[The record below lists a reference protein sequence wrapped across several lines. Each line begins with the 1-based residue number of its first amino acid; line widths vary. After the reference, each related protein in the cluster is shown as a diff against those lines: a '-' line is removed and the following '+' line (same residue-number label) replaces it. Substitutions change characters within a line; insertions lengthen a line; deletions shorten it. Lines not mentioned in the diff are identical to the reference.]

1 MIYPT
6 PRLKW
11 QQSWFSLPF
20 GAEAECCVQEL
31 QDFHYDWQ
39 QMESKAT
46 TAPSNSQSVTA
57 DQWEPRN
64 LATCTRTHTLSLSL
78 SLSSCLCL
86 SINTPKQLLHHQ
98 KKRTMGIYLYIFIL
112 YIFIYFFIFPKIPAQ
127 NKQIIK
133 HTHIH
138 THTNS
143 HSILLCNIR
152 RLEPWMDGR
161 AMATIV
167 GSGTQR
173 RGLGRQLH
181 TDTPDLEPLCTYT
194 CGHTKKCG
202 PKKK

>member
-1 MIYPT
+1 MTDNRWRVRQLQPPPT
-6 PRLKW
+6 VSL
-11 QQSWFSLPF
+11 SLPTN
-20 GAEAECCVQEL
+20 GSPETWPHARA
-31 QDFHYDWQ
+31 H
-39 QMESKAT
+39 
-46 TAPSNSQSVTA
+46 
-57 DQWEPRN
+57 
-64 LATCTRTHTLSLSL
+64 THFLFL

-161 AMATIV
+161 AMPTIV

-202 PKKK
+202 PKKSN